1 MQSKIKSFGHNMLIK
16 ENQLKDVFEINSI
29 PKTDNRG
36 SFSRFFCKK
45 TLSELSK
52 NINIVQ
58 INSSYSKTAGTV
70 RGLHFQSFP
79 SQESKFVRCIKG
91 KIFDVIVD
99 IRKESKTFGKWQ
111 SIILDSKTQN
121 MVFIPSGYA
130 HGFQTLLPDCE
141 ILYLHT
147 DYHEP
152 ELECGFHYNS
162 KDLKINW
169 PLDVTQISDR
179 DKKLEIFQNKR
190 KDIYYEV

>member
-1 MQSKIKSFGHNMLIK
+1 MLIK

-99 IRKESKTFGKWQ
+99 IRK
-111 SIILDSKTQN
+111 
-121 MVFIPSGYA
+121 
-130 HGFQTLLPDCE
+130 
-141 ILYLHT
+141 
-147 DYHEP
+147 
-152 ELECGFHYNS
+152 
-162 KDLKINW
+162 
-169 PLDVTQISDR
+169 
-179 DKKLEIFQNKR
+179 
-190 KDIYYEV
+190 

>member
-1 MQSKIKSFGHNMLIK
+1 MLIK

-99 IRKESKTFGKWQ
+99 IRKDSKTFGKWQ

-121 MVFIPSGYA
+121 MVFIPSGFA

-147 DYHEP
+147 DFHES

-179 DKKLEIFQNKR
+179 DKKLEFFQNKR